1 MTSLSEIAID
11 NAEAAG
17 RLVLIQEARARS
29 ARYDPATGRIILDLE
44 NGCTYAFPPSLVQDL
59 QIATPSDLAQVTV
72 DGAGFNLHFPTLDVD
87 LLVPA
92 LVSGI
97 FGTKAWMTSALAR
110 IAGTSRSPAKS
121 QAARANGAKGG
132 RPRKV
137 AAK

>member
-1 MTSLSEIAID
+1 MVELSEAALD
-11 NAEAAG
+11 RAEAAG
-17 RLVLIQEARARS
+17 RLATAQQPRARS
-29 ARYDPATGRIILDLE
+29 ARYDPTTARIVLDLE

-59 QIATPSDLAQVTV
+59 QTATPSELAQVIV

-110 IAGTSRSPAKS
+110 IAGTARSDVK
-121 QAARANGAKGG
+121 QR
-132 RPRKV
+132 
-137 AAK
+137 